1 MANAIKKRTHFWIAA
16 TMVTVL
22 AALAA
27 GFLVGKS
34 IAAREYQ
41 EGIEYNI
48 RLNHSDLEGIGELE
62 GTVYVTGHKD
72 PDADTVGSSI
82 AYASMLRQLGYDAQP
97 VILGEINGETEYVLN
112 AAGLETPQLL
122 DDASGFNMVLVDHGE
137 YAHSADGL
145 KNANILSIID
155 HHGAGSVTTGK
166 PIVYDGRPLGATAT
180 IIWLRYRDYGLVP
193 DQQSAFAMV
202 GSILSNTVNLSS
214 SSTTFADQEALK
226 TLSAIAGIADVDSFY
241 QDMSKASSA
250 YADETEE

>member
-1 MANAIKKRTHFWIAA
+1 MEIDMANAIKKRTHFWIAA

-112 AAGLETPQLL
+112 AAGLEMPQLL

-166 PIVYDGRPLGATAT
+166 PIVYDGRPLAALSRLWTGTGST
-180 IIWLRYRDYGLVP
+180 IRFCDGRLDPVEYRQPELLEHYFCRPGSTENTQCDRRHCRCRQLLSGYVQSLLRIR
-193 DQQSAFAMV
+193 
-202 GSILSNTVNLSS
+202 
-214 SSTTFADQEALK
+214 
-226 TLSAIAGIADVDSFY
+226 
-241 QDMSKASSA
+241 
-250 YADETEE
+250 